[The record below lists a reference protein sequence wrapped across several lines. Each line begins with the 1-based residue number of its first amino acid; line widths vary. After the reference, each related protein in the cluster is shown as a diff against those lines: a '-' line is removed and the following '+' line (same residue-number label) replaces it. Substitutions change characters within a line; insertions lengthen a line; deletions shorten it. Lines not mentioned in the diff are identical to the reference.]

1 MTWESISIRKYSSFI
16 KCLRT
21 RLFTDCKSDR
31 FVKTFVTCRMKSRT
45 KHPVCGVCCMKYFM
59 SNCWVWQSINILPWS
74 LLLRSR
80 QELWCSVGFGL
91 GCIFLLFIAKL
102 LTGKCL
108 VWVLLCSFISGH
120 AGVFG
125 TRLEQN
131 NRNTYQKDW
140 ETDTVVLSGCHG
152 GGFLTSL
159 D

>member
-1 MTWESISIRKYSSFI
+1 M
-16 KCLRT
+16 
-21 RLFTDCKSDR
+21 
-31 FVKTFVTCRMKSRT
+31 VTAIEEQTGAVMLCWIWT
-45 KHPVCGVCCMKYFM
+45 GTYF
-59 SNCWVWQSINILPWS
+59 SA
-74 LLLRSR
+74 
-80 QELWCSVGFGL
+80 
-91 GCIFLLFIAKL
+91 FIAKL